1 MFIVLFFFYWS
12 GDHRDLHVLTHSFPT
27 RRSSDLDLA
36 IKTAFSGEV
45 WLREVPLQRLA
56 WVSAA
61 TVLDGAAPA
70 ALLRDRV
77 VLLGATGSGLSPSF
91 VTPSGAAV
99 SAIEIQAL
107 FVENLLVGHHLLR
120 PPFAVFWELLVT
132 VLLLLGFLALRHRLP
147 GQLGLVA
154 VVAVLLLR

>member
-1 MFIVLFFFYWS
+1 MRISDWS
-12 GDHRDLHVLTHSFPT
+12 SDVC
-27 RRSSDLDLA
+27 SSDL
-36 IKTAFSGEV
+36 
-45 WLREVPLQRLA
+45 
-56 WVSAA
+56 
-61 TVLDGAAPA
+61 
-70 ALLRDRV
+70 
-77 VLLGATGSGLSPSF
+77 ATGSGLSPSF

-132 VLLLLGFLALRHRLP
+132 VLLLLGFLALRRRLP

-154 VVAVLLLR
+154 VVLVLLLLSRSEEHTSEHQSLMRNSDAVS